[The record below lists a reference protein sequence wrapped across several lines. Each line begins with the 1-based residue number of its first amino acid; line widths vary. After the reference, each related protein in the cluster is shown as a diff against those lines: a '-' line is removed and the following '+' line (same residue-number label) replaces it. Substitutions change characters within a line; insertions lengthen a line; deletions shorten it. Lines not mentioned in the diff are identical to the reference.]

1 MDKEIVMWL
10 IGGLFMIIWYFMS
23 RKIVELEKSDA
34 AHNAEIMALKEAKS
48 ELRLHIAENYVKRI
62 EIKDFMES
70 INSNLKQIYA
80 ELKSKADK

>member
-10 IGGLFMIIWYFMS
+10 IGGLFMIIGYLMS
-23 RKIVELEKSDA
+23 RKIVELEKSDS
-34 AHNAEIMALKEAKS
+34 AHNAEIMELKEAKS
-48 ELRLHIAENYVKRI
+48 ELRLYIAENYIKRI
-62 EIKDFMES
+62 EIKDFMAS